1 MRRAMMPFQQPV
13 SEIEGCANVHRP
25 AGSRSLTV
33 EGVEQSFFD
42 QTGWANLTSHV
53 GLPSLVMPFAR
64 SAEGLPIGAQL
75 VGPAHAD
82 RSLSLLALAERLAP
96 LLRGTAEG
104 VIAPW
109 SG

>member
-1 MRRAMMPFQQPV
+1 MPFQQPV

-33 EGVEQSFFD
+33 EGVEQSFFE

-64 SAEGLPIGAQL
+64 SAEGFPIGVQL
-75 VGPAHAD
+75 VGPAYAE
-82 RSLSLLALAERLAP
+82 LARAGRAP
-96 LLRGTAEG
+96 GTLLRGTADG

-109 SG
+109 TGWSLRRRCR